1 MNSWP
6 SSSNGEHLDIGE
18 NVANKKKKGNK
29 NVILAIVQKEDPHRY
44 RDRVVRPEK
53 GMGRKDRPRNKDY
66 SDFFDC
72 AA

>member
-1 MNSWP
+1 M
-6 SSSNGEHLDIGE
+6 
-18 NVANKKKKGNK
+18 ANKKKKGNK